1 MEENNIFRLAALL
14 YKDSNYNVKKDNTLK
29 KVIESLFIDNNI
41 EITIFE
47 AIELCEKKYNLHV
60 IEEEIR
66 RIIEREHNIFQI
78 INKGNGNIKFKL
90 LEKRY
95 KIINSDNIIGIDK
108 FINEFCIDKSLENN
122 KVKTV
127 IYRFLYDIFTTNLNS
142 YEYYIKNEA
151 LAKDFSVDSSKYE
164 EDEVKLINS
173 FLSYDNKD
181 KDKAI
186 FNIVSLSLEYCVLT
200 GNGKQLYP
208 EGLRNKI
215 FFLDTNIIYRAIGIN
230 GDERKALTLKFLN
243 KCNEIGIGLN
253 ISVYSEEEFN
263 KSLEFYIKNINKY
276 QFSNI
281 NKKLYEKYQ
290 KGKDIYN
297 NYLEWKSGRVD
308 YGIEKYQAFIKANY
322 ESFKRAYKINVDYK
336 LKITFN
342 ENNKKRID
350 ELSQSIMILKSD
362 IHISSSII
370 DASNILLL
378 DNLRKETHSNISKLL
393 EVKYFLI
400 STDQKLREWDLLNV
414 NNEQPIV
421 FLPSQWLAII
431 LRFVSATS
439 DDFKSFV
446 SFLNIKKADEGI
458 NKEKLLSVLEG
469 ISEITEDI
477 ERQEFYA
484 DEIIE
489 QKANDIIN
497 NSDIECIKKETKE
510 YVKASMDQLIVDA
523 QTEVAATKQK
533 IEITENEMKS
543 IKKQKD
549 NYGQVLNNII
559 MLAVDSEMKKWRM
572 QILWFI
578 PIVIVSVIFL
588 LQHIIMKNSQYNLV
602 TYLYKLAGDDNAS
615 LWIVQVISG
624 GCGLT
629 LSCWALKQCW
639 NRINTKSSQYNKKKQ
654 FIEKKYKSNSLN
666 ELEK

>member
-1 MEENNIFRLAALL
+1 M
-14 YKDSNYNVKKDNTLK
+14 
-29 KVIESLFIDNNI
+29 
-41 EITIFE
+41 
-47 AIELCEKKYNLHV
+47 
-60 IEEEIR
+60 
-66 RIIEREHNIFQI
+66 
-78 INKGNGNIKFKL
+78 
-90 LEKRY
+90 
-95 KIINSDNIIGIDK
+95 
-108 FINEFCIDKSLENN
+108 
-122 KVKTV
+122 

-200 GNGKQLYP
+200 GNGRQLYP

-362 IHISSSII
+362 SHISSSII

-629 LSCWALKQCW
+629 LSGWALKQCW